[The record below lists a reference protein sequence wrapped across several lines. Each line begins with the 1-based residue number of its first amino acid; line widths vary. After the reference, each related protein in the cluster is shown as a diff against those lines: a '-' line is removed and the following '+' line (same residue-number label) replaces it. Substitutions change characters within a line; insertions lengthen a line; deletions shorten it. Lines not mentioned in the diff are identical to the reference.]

1 MELYAFDAYGN
12 AIGFDPTTAL
22 TEFLYSGEQFDS
34 KIGQQYLR
42 ARYYDPATGRF
53 NRLDPFFGNLND
65 PQSLHKYLYTHA
77 DPVNGIDPSG
87 KFLIGLS
94 LSMFFGSALRSKEG
108 ATIGVGQQLILGLG
122 AVAAGSG
129 LGYIIDQFAYEKG
142 EFGYANT
149 TYGAQLG
156 FGLYVAMRQGKWKE
170 ALSVG
175 VAELITDLI
184 PRVIIHALNVHH
196 FVPNQSAVAVCAKLN
211 F

>member
-1 MELYAFDAYGN
+1 
-12 AIGFDPTTAL
+12 
-22 TEFLYSGEQFDS
+22 
-34 KIGQQYLR
+34 
-42 ARYYDPATGRF
+42 
-53 NRLDPFFGNLND
+53 
-65 PQSLHKYLYTHA
+65 LHKYLYTHA